1 MVKETFYNILSDE
14 EALRSL
20 PLADLQQLVLRF
32 PYFQAARIL
41 LLKKMKDEENL
52 AFDRELKKSAVFIG
66 DRAKLYVYLHA
77 FSSGIVMSEAL
88 PELSLVTTG
97 GEQDDSVSASYT
109 GSESTTFN
117 YLFLSE
123 EEAQVV
129 NQREVLN
136 TVGELVGEAQGASE
150 VMNNDWGLID
160 QFMNSGNKKITADKA
175 EFAPKGNLAESSVQE
190 NSAILTETLANIYI
204 KQNKYDK
211 AIAIFESLSLKIP
224 EKSAYFAARIKE
236 LEILIKSS

>member
-123 EEAQVV
+123 EGMA
-129 NQREVLN
+129 
-136 TVGELVGEAQGASE
+136 
-150 VMNNDWGLID
+150 
-160 QFMNSGNKKITADKA
+160 
-175 EFAPKGNLAESSVQE
+175 
-190 NSAILTETLANIYI
+190 
-204 KQNKYDK
+204 
-211 AIAIFESLSLKIP
+211 
-224 EKSAYFAARIKE
+224 
-236 LEILIKSS
+236 

>member
-1 MVKETFYNILSDE
+1 MEKDTFYHTLSSE
-14 EALRSL
+14 EALAAL
-20 PLADLQQLVLRF
+20 PLADLQQLTLRF

-41 LLKKMKDEENL
+41 LLKKMKDDDNL

-77 FSSGIVMSEAL
+77 FSSGIAMGESL

-97 GEQDDSVSASYT
+97 GEQDQSVSASYT
-109 GSESTTFN
+109 TSEDTTFN

-129 NQREVLN
+129 NQREVLS
-136 TVGELVGEAQGASE
+136 TVGEMVGQAQGAGE
-150 VMNNDWGLID
+150 AGNDWGLID
-160 QFMNSGNKKITADKA
+160 QFMNSNNKKITPDKA
-175 EFAPKGNLAESSVQE
+175 ELAPKGNLAENSVQE
-190 NSAILTETLANIYI
+190 NSGILTETLAKIYI
-204 KQNKYDK
+204 KQHKYDK
-211 AIAIFESLSLKIP
+211 AIAIFGSLSLKFP